1 MLTSSGPNPRAA
13 AGRGG
18 AENAYGSIGPAGTRA
33 TRDAQERPDQDPARR
48 EPVGQGEEGRGTG
61 GRLVGEEGGVRQAS
75 PIIDGDVQILRA
87 AAPAPASLV
96 PVNGVA
102 HPAEAPQL
110 LDVLR
115 SLLGGRDDNS
125 SSSGRDAVRASVAQ
139 SVSR

>member
-1 MLTSSGPNPRAA
+1 MLTR
-13 AGRGG
+13 
-18 AENAYGSIGPAGTRA
+18 SIGPAGTRA
-33 TRDAQERPDQDPARR
+33 TQDAQERPDPDPARR
-48 EPVGQGEEGRGTG
+48 EPVGEGEEGRGAG
-61 GRLVGEEGGVRQAS
+61 GRLVGEEGGVREAG

-87 AAPAPASLV
+87 AAPAPASVV